1 MSPRRRRHFLRQCG
15 GDGAFAFAPDPERSS
30 SQQAIFWAPE
40 LLPTVLHLEPAT
52 GESSTA
58 ILDAIDF
65 VGADIRRDDDGSH
78 VLLRISGTTH
88 RLWLPEEQQ
97 SAVTYEVRLPLDD
110 FFDLRALAALRL
122 WRALAGRRASEDPN
136 GLTHQRR
143 QRLTQALR
151 ALDAREDGATYR
163 TIAEAMFGAKRIPE
177 RAWKTHDLRGRTIR
191 LVASGYELMRG
202 GYRKLLATFRRER

>member
-1 MSPRRRRHFLRQCG
+1 M
-15 GDGAFAFAPDPERSS
+15 PDPERSS

-40 LLPTVLHLEPAT
+40 LLPTVLRLEPAT
-52 GESSTA
+52 GESSTPA
-58 ILDAIDF
+58 LDAIDF
-65 VGADIRRDDDGSH
+65 ADANIHRDEDGSH
-78 VLLRISGTTH
+78 VLLRISGITH
-88 RLWLPEEQQ
+88 RIWLSEERQ
-97 SAVTYEVRLPLDD
+97 SAVSYEVRLPLDD
-110 FFDLRALAALRL
+110 LFDLRALAALRL
-122 WRALAGRRASEDPN
+122 WRALAGRRAGEDPN
-136 GLTHQRR
+136 ELTHQRR

-163 TIAEAMFGAKRIPE
+163 MIAEALFGTKRIPE